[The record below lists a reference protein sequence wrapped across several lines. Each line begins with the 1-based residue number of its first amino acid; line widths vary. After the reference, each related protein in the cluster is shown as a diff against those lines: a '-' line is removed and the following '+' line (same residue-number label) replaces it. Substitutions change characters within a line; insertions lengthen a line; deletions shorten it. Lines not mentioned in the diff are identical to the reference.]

1 LLPPQITRKIV
12 TFKREPPLMNSAFLL
27 FASCSNDDSEIG
39 LLSEDEVEL
48 ELISFDQLNATLVS
62 NELEP
67 IEPIVPDHI
76 ISLLKE
82 NGVEL
87 ITHDLRNI
95 PSTERTYKCSNFELH
110 NAGDWN
116 NNSVFSVQDL
126 VIAQQFLLT
135 EGSGEYAGI
144 NQSAFEFGQFSSIII
159 GPGVQH
165 NVLNEADYTLAQY
178 VLLGIITCP

>member
-1 LLPPQITRKIV
+1 MKNLVLFILGLT
-12 TFKREPPLMNSAFLL
+12 LLL

-116 NNSVFSVQDL
+116 NNNTFSVQDL

-135 EGSGEYAGI
+135 QGPGAYAGI
-144 NQSAFEFGQFSSIII
+144 NQSAFEFGQFSSIIL
-159 GPGVQH
+159 GPGIQH
-165 NVLNEADYTLAQY
+165 NFLNFADFSLAEL
-178 VLLGIITCP
+178 VLLGVITCP

>member
-1 LLPPQITRKIV
+1 MKNLIFFILGL
-12 TFKREPPLMNSAFLL
+12 TFFL
-27 FASCSNDDSEIG
+27 FTSCSNDDSEIG

-48 ELISFDQLNATLVS
+48 DLITFDQLNATLVS

-116 NNSVFSVQDL
+116 NNNTFSVQDL

-135 EGSGEYAGI
+135 QGPGAYAGI
-144 NQSAFEFGQFSSIII
+144 NQSAFEFGQFSSIIL
-159 GPGVQH
+159 GPGIQH
-165 NVLNEADYTLAQY
+165 NVLNFADFSLAEL
-178 VLLGIITCP
+178 VLLGVITCP